1 MHMEQKWHDTEMEK
15 KNYAYC
21 HYVPSSV
28 VGNMGNIQTRLL

>member
-1 MHMEQKWHDTEMEK
+1 MHMEQKWHDTELK
-15 KNYAYC
+15 KKYAYC